1 MRLKNRWYVQAVI
14 PDECKGISPHVSPF
28 HVGFSVTSAQRHA
41 KPMATRN
48 WIDWSIVRRKSAKM
62 IPSIMPEEM
71 HLPQQVLSN
80 QKKKKSII
88 AHSVSINVYI
98 FEMKSEVQRKNTYD
112 EI

>member
-80 QKKKKSII
+80 QKKNQLLHVVLVLTSI
-88 AHSVSINVYI
+88 
-98 FEMKSEVQRKNTYD
+98 FLK
-112 EI
+112 